1 MSNQSF
7 TAFVKASAY
16 YAPIAQPRRNPRPES
31 AHVSLPSPT
40 PPATRLCAGTGP
52 LPTVEGDPLQK
63 LTQTNLA
70 ANYAATAAT
79 ATTLSETPRL
89 DREASHK
96 QVSRPW
102 RESPPKALNSNSG
115 WKSVKGALLA
125 LQNDKISDLVK
136 QRSQVTRQVRDR
148 IQAFDKR
155 VAILSSGGRKVAAN
169 ESAENNSA
177 GDAGDFGRFESRW
190 FADDDNEA
198 DELEGIPGMPFKVTG
213 WSSQRG
219 NFPAFNLLGT
229 SSCWQSEIGKTRD
242 QHLSFEVEDIPAPVV
257 AIQMEVVT
265 KEVTPKR
272 CRMMFS
278 TNSATGPWQTAWT
291 FTVPENVAEKGS
303 TIFYKAKE
311 DMKEN
316 AESAPWWRLVI
327 LDNYG
332 SQACVAIAAPLKLL
346 VSARGEHMRMKQIK
360 RNTITFLEDSFFAQ
374 KHLMSNLT
382 AEERFD
388 RRLATKYN
396 IEPTFIQKAHQHF
409 DTAENRKT
417 GLWTKKDFS
426 HWLLEFLPLK
436 ERSKLAP
443 ERMTFYW
450 NRLDKDEHHC
460 VDFEEFVIFL
470 QALTSTAAKYSKSIP
485 EFLFPDLVKQAE
497 GFDNLDEEG
506 SKGAVP
512 TPAASNN
519 QEKESKSRA
528 RQSVLGSEDFTA
540 ASLASLSRSRGRT
553 SFNAQKGPA
562 PNLDDL
568 DMSLLAPRRS
578 IKEQ

>member
-1 MSNQSF
+1 MSHQSF
-7 TAFVKASAY
+7 SAFVKASAY
-16 YAPIAQPRRNPRPES
+16 YSPAAQPYRNPRPQS
-31 AHVSLPSPT
+31 ANVSLPSPT
-40 PPATRLCAGTGP
+40 PPATRLYAGTGP
-52 LPTVEGDPLQK
+52 LPIEGDVLVPPKPQR
-63 LTQTNLA
+63 NLA

-89 DREASHK
+89 DREATQATHK

-102 RESPPKALNSNSG
+102 RETPPKALNSNSG

-125 LQNDKISDLVK
+125 LQKDKISDLVK

-177 GDAGDFGRFESRW
+177 GDAGDFGRLESRW
-190 FADDDNEA
+190 FADDENEA

-229 SSCWQSEIGKTRD
+229 SSCWQSEIGKTKD

-388 RRLATKYN
+388 
-396 IEPTFIQKAHQHF
+396 
-409 DTAENRKT
+409 
-417 GLWTKKDFS
+417 
-426 HWLLEFLPLK
+426 
-436 ERSKLAP
+436 
-443 ERMTFYW
+443 
-450 NRLDKDEHHC
+450 
-460 VDFEEFVIFL
+460 
-470 QALTSTAAKYSKSIP
+470 
-485 EFLFPDLVKQAE
+485 
-497 GFDNLDEEG
+497 
-506 SKGAVP
+506 
-512 TPAASNN
+512 
-519 QEKESKSRA
+519 
-528 RQSVLGSEDFTA
+528 
-540 ASLASLSRSRGRT
+540 
-553 SFNAQKGPA
+553 
-562 PNLDDL
+562 
-568 DMSLLAPRRS
+568 
-578 IKEQ
+578 

>member
-177 GDAGDFGRFESRW
+177 GDAGHKSVESPWHLLGPRLVAKGSGKRARAWAVRGDFGRSW
-190 FADDDNEA
+190 
-198 DELEGIPGMPFKVTG
+198 
-213 WSSQRG
+213 
-219 NFPAFNLLGT
+219 
-229 SSCWQSEIGKTRD
+229 
-242 QHLSFEVEDIPAPVV
+242 
-257 AIQMEVVT
+257 
-265 KEVTPKR
+265 
-272 CRMMFS
+272 
-278 TNSATGPWQTAWT
+278 
-291 FTVPENVAEKGS
+291 
-303 TIFYKAKE
+303 
-311 DMKEN
+311 
-316 AESAPWWRLVI
+316 
-327 LDNYG
+327 
-332 SQACVAIAAPLKLL
+332 AA
-346 VSARGEHMRMKQIK
+346 R
-360 RNTITFLEDSFFAQ
+360 
-374 KHLMSNLT
+374 
-382 AEERFD
+382 EER
-388 RRLATKYN
+388 
-396 IEPTFIQKAHQHF
+396 
-409 DTAENRKT
+409 
-417 GLWTKKDFS
+417 
-426 HWLLEFLPLK
+426 
-436 ERSKLAP
+436 
-443 ERMTFYW
+443 
-450 NRLDKDEHHC
+450 
-460 VDFEEFVIFL
+460 
-470 QALTSTAAKYSKSIP
+470 
-485 EFLFPDLVKQAE
+485 
-497 GFDNLDEEG
+497 
-506 SKGAVP
+506 
-512 TPAASNN
+512 
-519 QEKESKSRA
+519 
-528 RQSVLGSEDFTA
+528 
-540 ASLASLSRSRGRT
+540 
-553 SFNAQKGPA
+553 
-562 PNLDDL
+562 
-568 DMSLLAPRRS
+568 
-578 IKEQ
+578 